1 MNALRNTLAVAW
13 KDLQIILRDRGLLI
27 IILLLPLV
35 FGTALSLMYTSM
47 YESGGGDEGLK
58 IQVYLVNL
66 DEGSY
71 GATVTQ
77 TMKEIDT
84 LVVEQLEGEAGR
96 QQADQAVA
104 NSEKTALIVIPPDFS
119 RKIDAYDQAEVQVF
133 VDPTQQ
139 ELGKIVLGI
148 MNYAI
153 APADIEGNIRYGI
166 KALSGQSEVVQSFT
180 PEQRAGFE
188 MQNLG
193 AVMTQL
199 QRFMVNPLIAVE
211 TSGQEEGAA
220 AQPAL
225 NFFSL
230 MIPGFTVMFAF
241 FLTGA
246 IGQRLFIEKDQGT
259 MRRLLVSPLAR
270 GGLIGGVMLAYGIFI
285 ILQVT
290 LLFGISAGIFGMDLG
305 DSFLGLALN
314 TLAIAICVTS
324 FGVFLAAIARTGK
337 QADSLGTLLGFILAG
352 LGGCIIFTIPPM
364 YRWEGVLGT
373 LSRLTPQS
381 WAVEGYYKLTVE
393 GAAVVDILP
402 QIGVLLLYALIFFL
416 IARRRLGKFYQ

>member
-1 MNALRNTLAVAW
+1 MNALRNSLSVAW
-13 KDLQIILRDRGLLI
+13 KDLQIILRDRGLLL
-27 IILLLPLV
+27 IILLLPLA
-35 FGTALSLMYTSM
+35 FGTMLSLMYTSM
-47 YESGGGDEGLK
+47 YAKSGSDEGLK
-58 IQVYLVNL
+58 IQVYLVDL
-66 DEGSY
+66 DQGAY
-71 GATVTQ
+71 GAKVAQ
-77 TMKEIDT
+77 ALEGIDL

-104 NSEKTALIVIPPDFS
+104 EGKRTALIVIPPDFS
-119 RKIDAYDQAEVQVF
+119 QAIDAYDQAEVQVF

-139 ELGKIVLGI
+139 ELGKIVLGL
-148 MNYAI
+148 MNYAV

-166 KALSGQSEVVQSFT
+166 RSLAGQSKAVQAFT
-180 PEQRAGFE
+180 SEQKAGFE

-199 QRFMVNPLIAVE
+199 QRFMLDPLIAVE
-211 TSGQEEGAA
+211 TSGVEAEA
-220 AQPAL
+220 AQQPAI

-259 MRRLLVSPLAR
+259 MRRLLVSPLAK
-270 GGLIGGVMLAYGIFI
+270 GSLIGGVMLAYGIFI
-285 ILQVT
+285 LLQAT
-290 LLFGISAGIFGMDLG
+290 LLFGISAGLFGMDLG
-305 DSFLGLALN
+305 DSLLGLVLV
-314 TLAIAICVTS
+314 TLGTAVCVTS
-324 FGVFLAAIARTGK
+324 FGVFLGALARTGK

-352 LGGCIIFTIPPM
+352 LGGCIFFSIPPM
-364 YRWEGVLGT
+364 YRWGGVVGT

-393 GAAVVDILP
+393 GGAAVDILP
-402 QIGVLLLYALIFFL
+402 QVGMLLLYALVFFL
-416 IARRRLGKFYQ
+416 IANRRLGRFYQ

>member
-1 MNALRNTLAVAW
+1 MNALRNALAVAW

-27 IILLLPLV
+27 IILLLPMV
-35 FGTALSLMYTSM
+35 FGTMLSLMYTSA
-47 YESGGGDEGLK
+47 YESGGGDQGLK

-66 DEGSY
+66 DEGAY
-71 GATVTQ
+71 GGKVAQ

-104 NSEKTALIVIPPDFS
+104 NSEKTALIVIPAEFS
-119 RKIDAYDQAEVQVF
+119 QKIDAYDQAEVQVF

-139 ELGKIVLGI
+139 MLGQIVLGI

-153 APADIEGNIRYGI
+153 APAAIEGNIRYGI
-166 KALSGQSEVVQSFT
+166 KALSGQSEVVQNFT

-211 TSGQEEGAA
+211 ASGSEAA
-220 AQPAL
+220 AQQPAL

-246 IGQRLFIEKDQGT
+246 IGSRLFIEKDQGT

-270 GGLIGGVMLAYGIFI
+270 GTLIGGVMLAYGIFI

-305 DSFLGLALN
+305 NSFLGLALV
-314 TLAIAICVTS
+314 TLALAVCVTS
-324 FGVFLAAIARTGK
+324 FGIFLAALARTGK
-337 QADSLGTLLGFILAG
+337 QADTLGTLLGFILAG
-352 LGGCIIFTIPPM
+352 LGGCIIFSVPPM
-364 YRWEGVLGT
+364 YQWGGVIGT
-373 LSRLTPQS
+373 LSRLTPHS
-381 WAVEGYYKLTVE
+381 WALEGYQKITVE
-393 GAAVVDILP
+393 GAAAVDILP
-402 QIGVLLLYALIFFL
+402 QVGALLLYALVFFL
-416 IARRRLGKFYQ
+416 IASRRLGKFYQ